1 MLVGCRFEPDL
12 ELLVV
17 PTAPSQP
24 FSQFASSTSS
34 VPTLAAVTPQP
45 APYGLVPPGTITG
58 DGWVAGAVAGTF
70 TAVAAGAGIL
80 LWRGS
85 QLGARTGGA
94 AGSLPV
100 GGPIH
105 FRPRIRRLV
114 WVVPVGAGLLSFG
127 IAARSCSAP
136 EICYQMVGGVQV
148 VVPCEMLQGEGQ
160 VEATATPECSAEE
173 ESRHRQSIEEI
184 ARSTENRLADHLT
197 IADLQAARQAFQTG
211 VDPAGRKH
219 LQEVLEAAGGQ
230 LDDTKRLRNLQDYLI
245 PRGGCS
251 PSRCRR

>member
-1 MLVGCRFEPDL
+1 
-12 ELLVV
+12 
-17 PTAPSQP
+17 
-24 FSQFASSTSS
+24 
-34 VPTLAAVTPQP
+34 
-45 APYGLVPPGTITG
+45 
-58 DGWVAGAVAGTF
+58 
-70 TAVAAGAGIL
+70 
-80 LWRGS
+80 
-85 QLGARTGGA
+85 
-94 AGSLPV
+94 
-100 GGPIH
+100 
-105 FRPRIRRLV
+105 
-114 WVVPVGAGLLSFG
+114 
-127 IAARSCSAP
+127 
-136 EICYQMVGGVQV
+136 MVGGVQV

-173 ESRHRQSIEEI
+173 ESRQRQSIEEI

-251 PSRCRR
+251 PSLTARLNGVLQRANNVLKRVDEHFPEWREAYRLIYGKGP